1 MEPMDFDSFVRL
13 INEMSET
20 KKVESPLSQ
29 LTSEELALIKAFDP
43 DLVDEISAGKI
54 TSSEAVLLAR
64 SATSNQE
71 QEHAI
76 KENDSECAN
85 SALSGIFEAAEQRL
99 ENNREEAK
107 KLKEEAD
114 AETEEDSDEGISD
127 EEWQEGLDK
136 KYEEIYNDKKL
147 SPNVADQVDL
157 SNPKMHFKSAQDSDV
172 QYVMDNDIPCA
183 FWDYDEDWVEAGLL
197 HAIDGMGNFIKDDET
212 VWVHCAILDNVRK
225 SSFNPK
231 DPLDDFEDY
240 KKVDESEDEIIVEE
254 EMYFIPELKGKVG
267 KIWQGEPT
275 TDFNEAFEQ
284 ALAESYLHE
293 DSIVVIRDS
302 LNRNVL
308 LDEGKGI
315 WNFAKGLI
323 KSGSKTGKEAL
334 KTVDKTVAKPVE
346 KQLSK
351 FNKWFNGEGKAA
363 KAGKGDKGAKA
374 KGGSNALKTAGTTLS
389 AGTAGG
395 FLGSTANDIAGAVV
409 DQLANGA
416 TMVMNTIDTLSQQGS
431 GISDTQGTTN
441 GSTNDIKLTA

>member
-1 MEPMDFDSFVRL
+1 MEPMDFDSFVRI
-13 INEMSET
+13 INEMSEA

-29 LTSEELALIKAFDP
+29 LTSEELALIKSFDP
-43 DLVDEISAGKI
+43 DLVDEISTGKI
-54 TSSEAVLLAR
+54 IPSEAVLLAR

-76 KENDSECAN
+76 KENDSECA
-85 SALSGIFEAAEQRL
+85 SSVLSGIFEAAEQRL

-147 SPNVADQVDL
+147 SPNIADQVDL

-197 HAIDGMGNFIKDDET
+197 YAIDGMGNFIKDDET
-212 VWVHCAILDNVRK
+212 VWVHCAILDNVKK

-240 KKVDESEDEIIVEE
+240 KKVDESEYEIIVEE

-275 TDFNEAFEQ
+275 TDFNEAYEQ
-284 ALAESYLHE
+284 ALAECYMHE
-293 DSIVVIRDS
+293 DSEIVVRDS

-308 LDEGKGI
+308 DEGL
-315 WNFAKGLI
+315 FASIGKNA
-323 KSGSKTGKEAL
+323 GKEA
-334 KTVDKTVAKPVE
+334 V
-346 KQLSK
+346 KQ
-351 FNKWFNGEGKAA
+351 GKKA
-363 KAGKGDKGAKA
+363 AGKGWFGRLFKKGGAEAGKGGLKQGAKNLA
-374 KGGSNALKTAGTTLS
+374 KDAGKYVVIDTVLDLAGDAIGGGVDAVMNALDTA
-389 AGTAGG
+389 A
-395 FLGSTANDIAGAVV
+395 
-409 DQLANGA
+409 
-416 TMVMNTIDTLSQQGS
+416 QQGS
-431 GISDTQGTTN
+431 NISGTT
-441 GSTNDIKLTA
+441 GSAGDPSRKGLKLTA

>member
-1 MEPMDFDSFVRL
+1 MEPMDFDSFVRI
-13 INEMSET
+13 INEMSEA

-29 LTSEELALIKAFDP
+29 LTSEELALIKSFDP
-43 DLVDEISAGKI
+43 DLVDEISTGKI
-54 TSSEAVLLAR
+54 IPSEAVLLAR

-76 KENDSECAN
+76 KENDSECA
-85 SALSGIFEAAEQRL
+85 SSVLSGIFEAAEQRL

-147 SPNVADQVDL
+147 SPNIADQVDL

-197 HAIDGMGNFIKDDET
+197 YAIDGMGNFIKDDET
-212 VWVHCAILDNVRK
+212 VWVHCAILDNVKK

-240 KKVDESEDEIIVEE
+240 KKVDESEYEIIVEE
-254 EMYFIPELKGKVG
+254 ELYFIPELKGKVG

-275 TDFNEAFEQ
+275 TDFNEAYEQ
-284 ALAESYLHE
+284 ALAECYMHE
-293 DSIVVIRDS
+293 DSEIVVRDS

-308 LDEGKGI
+308 DEGL
-315 WNFAKGLI
+315 FASIGKNA
-323 KSGSKTGKEAL
+323 GKEA
-334 KTVDKTVAKPVE
+334 V
-346 KQLSK
+346 KQ
-351 FNKWFNGEGKAA
+351 GKKA
-363 KAGKGDKGAKA
+363 AGKGWFGRLFKKGGAEAGKGGLKQGAKNLA
-374 KGGSNALKTAGTTLS
+374 KDAGKYVVIDTVLDLAGDAIGGGVDAVMNALDTA
-389 AGTAGG
+389 A
-395 FLGSTANDIAGAVV
+395 
-409 DQLANGA
+409 
-416 TMVMNTIDTLSQQGS
+416 QQGS
-431 GISDTQGTTN
+431 NISGTT
-441 GSTNDIKLTA
+441 GSAGDPSRKGLKLTA

>member
-1 MEPMDFDSFVRL
+1 MEPMDFDSFVRI
-13 INEMSET
+13 INEMSEA

-29 LTSEELALIKAFDP
+29 LTSEELALIKSFDP
-43 DLVDEISAGKI
+43 DLVDEISTGKI
-54 TSSEAVLLAR
+54 TPSEAALLAR

-76 KENDSECAN
+76 KENDSECA
-85 SALSGIFEAAEQRL
+85 SSVLSGIFEAAEQRL

-147 SPNVADQVDL
+147 SPNIADQVDL

-212 VWVHCAILDNVRK
+212 VWVHCAILDNVKK
-225 SSFNPK
+225 SSFNPEY
-231 DPLDDFEDY
+231 PLDDVEDY
-240 KKVDESEDEIIVEE
+240 KNIDESEDVIIVEE
-254 EMYFIPELKGKVG
+254 ELYFVPELKGKLG

-275 TDFNEAFEQ
+275 TDFNEAYEQ
-284 ALAESYLHE
+284 ALAECYMHE
-293 DSIVVIRDS
+293 DSEIVVRDS

-308 LDEGKGI
+308 DEGL
-315 WNFAKGLI
+315 FASIGKNA
-323 KSGSKTGKEAL
+323 GKEA
-334 KTVDKTVAKPVE
+334 V
-346 KQLSK
+346 KQ
-351 FNKWFNGEGKAA
+351 GKKA
-363 KAGKGDKGAKA
+363 AGKGWFGRLFKKGGAEAGKGGLKQGAKNLA
-374 KGGSNALKTAGTTLS
+374 KDAGKYAVIDTVLDLAGDAIGGGVDAVMNALDTA
-389 AGTAGG
+389 A
-395 FLGSTANDIAGAVV
+395 
-409 DQLANGA
+409 
-416 TMVMNTIDTLSQQGS
+416 QQGS
-431 GISDTQGTTN
+431 NISGTT
-441 GSTNDIKLTA
+441 GSAGDPSRKGLKLTA

>member
-1 MEPMDFDSFVRL
+1 MEPMDFDSFVRI
-13 INEMSET
+13 INEMSEA

-29 LTSEELALIKAFDP
+29 LTPEELALIKSFDP
-43 DLVDEISAGKI
+43 DLVDEISTGKI
-54 TSSEAVLLAR
+54 TPSEAVLLAR

-76 KENDSECAN
+76 KENDSECA
-85 SALSGIFEAAEQRL
+85 SSVLSGIFEAAEQRL

-114 AETEEDSDEGISD
+114 AETEEDSDEGIAD

-147 SPNVADQVDL
+147 SPNIADQVDL

-197 HAIDGMGNFIKDDET
+197 YAIDGMGNFIKDDET
-212 VWVHCAILDNVRK
+212 VWVHCAILDNVKK

-240 KKVDESEDEIIVEE
+240 KKVDESEYEIIVEE

-284 ALAESYLHE
+284 ALAECYMHE
-293 DSIVVIRDS
+293 DSEIVVRDS

-308 LDEGKGI
+308 DEGL
-315 WNFAKGLI
+315 FASIGKNA
-323 KSGSKTGKEAL
+323 GKEA
-334 KTVDKTVAKPVE
+334 V
-346 KQLSK
+346 KQ
-351 FNKWFNGEGKAA
+351 GKKA
-363 KAGKGDKGAKA
+363 AGKGWFGRLFKKGGAEAGKGGLKQGAKNLA
-374 KGGSNALKTAGTTLS
+374 KDAGKYVVIDTVLDLAGDAIGGGVDAVMNALDTA
-389 AGTAGG
+389 A
-395 FLGSTANDIAGAVV
+395 
-409 DQLANGA
+409 
-416 TMVMNTIDTLSQQGS
+416 QQGS
-431 GISDTQGTTN
+431 NISGTT
-441 GSTNDIKLTA
+441 GSAGDPSRKGLKLTA

>member
-1 MEPMDFDSFVRL
+1 MEPMDFDSFVRI
-13 INEMSET
+13 INEMSEA

-43 DLVDEISAGKI
+43 DLVDEISTGKI
-54 TSSEAVLLAR
+54 TPSEAVLLAR

-76 KENDSECAN
+76 KENDSECAS

-147 SPNVADQVDL
+147 SPNIADQVDL

-172 QYVMDNDIPCA
+172 QYVMDNDIPCV

-225 SSFNPK
+225 SSFTPK
-231 DPLDDFEDY
+231 DPLDDVEDY
-240 KKVDESEDEIIVEE
+240 KNVDESEDEIIVEE

-275 TDFNEAFEQ
+275 TDFNEAYEQ

-302 LNRNVL
+302 LNRV
-308 LDEGKGI
+308 LDEGFWGTLFKGG
-315 WNFAKGLI
+315 NAARKAEKLA
-323 KSGSKTGKEAL
+323 SKA
-334 KTVDKTVAKPVE
+334 
-346 KQLSK
+346 SK
-351 FNKWFNGEGKAA
+351 ATKATKAADAAA
-363 KAGKGDKGAKA
+363 KANKAGKVAKTGAAATGGAATYGVGDWLLNQVHNGV
-374 KGGSNALKTAGTTLS
+374 
-389 AGTAGG
+389 
-395 FLGSTANDIAGAVV
+395 DAVKNTMNS
-409 DQLANGA
+409 LAN
-416 TMVMNTIDTLSQQGS
+416 QGS
-431 GISDTQGTTN
+431 SITDTKGKVDN
-441 GSTNDIKLTA
+441 LSNYNVDRI